1 MNLFYTNRLWYTYVQ
16 IMKNFLLKN
25 LKIILFLLTIVVTM
39 LIGSLIGIIL
49 VYQKGFPNQIKNLE
63 DIKPVVMTTVYN
75 DKGMLIKE
83 FAVEKR
89 NVLRSSEIPD
99 VVKEAFVAAE
109 DKEFYSHW
117 GINFKGVMRAITGIM
132 FGKKK
137 GGGSSITQQ
146 LARDLFLT
154 REVSVSRKFNEML
167 LAIQIERKYSKD
179 QILTFYLNK
188 IFLGASV
195 YGVEAAAQHYFGKS
209 IKDITVS
216 EAALLAA
223 INPNPNRLFNVFTN
237 PENCRVKRNQV
248 LQRMLLLNT
257 IDRKEYEQAIKVEL
271 PEEPHE
277 TVKES
282 IGDYF
287 LEETRKHLET
297 KYGEILLY
305 QGGLKVYSTLNS
317 EMQKW
322 AETALREGLR
332 ELSKR
337 RGWRS
342 NNKLFNLVDNQ
353 LDIDKHT
360 LPEWKNLE
368 IEKDAIVNGIVLSV
382 NSRQATVRIDTHAGT
397 LKAADASW
405 TKRSLT
411 RALKKGDVALFKILE
426 IDEKTKKL
434 KLGLEQEPEV
444 QGGILVVEN
453 KTGEIKA
460 MVGGYSFEKSKWN
473 NAMQALRQTGSTF
486 KPIVYTAALENGY
499 TPATIID
506 DEPFAYFD
514 EYQNEIWEPQNEDK
528 VFKGP
533 LTLRR
538 ALELSRNACTAR
550 IVEQLS
556 PDKIVQYARKFGI
569 SSYIKPYMAISL
581 GVFEVTLN
589 EMVAAYT
596 VFPNLGV
603 RVTPFLIRAIRDQN
617 NNLIEE
623 NFPDRRQVLEP
634 DTAYLM
640 NYLMR
645 GVVKSG
651 SGWRAKWL
659 KAPIGGK
666 TGTTDD
672 YTDAW
677 FIGFSPSITVGV
689 WVGFDIKKNLG
700 KRETGSK
707 AASPIYVKFME
718 KYLEKYEEVQQYRKP
733 SGVITIE
740 IDKYTGKLL
749 TPDCLYP
756 FMEAFLTGTEPLEFC
771 TEEDRSRIVD
781 YYYTD
786 DAIDND

>member
-1 MNLFYTNRLWYTYVQ
+1 
-16 IMKNFLLKN
+16 MKNFILKN
-25 LKIILFLLTIVVTM
+25 LKIILFLLSIVVTM
-39 LIGSLIGIIL
+39 LVGSLLGIIL

-63 DIKPVVMTTVYN
+63 DIKPVVMTTIYN
-75 DKGMLIKE
+75 DRGSLIKE

-89 NVLRSSEIPD
+89 KVLRSFEIPGII
-99 VVKEAFVAAE
+99 KKAFVAAE

-117 GINFKGVMRAITGIM
+117 GINFKGVLRAVGGLV

-154 REVSVSRKFNEML
+154 REISVSRKFNEML
-167 LAIQIERKYSKD
+167 LAIQIERNYSKD

-195 YGVEAAAQHYFGKS
+195 YGVAAASQYYFGKPVGE
-209 IKDITVS
+209 ITVS

-237 PENCRVKRNQV
+237 PDNCRFKRNLV
-248 LQRMLLLNT
+248 LRRMLSMNY
-257 IDRKEYEQAIKVEL
+257 IDKKQYDEALKVEL
-271 PEEPHE
+271 PKEPYE
-277 TVKES
+277 SVKES

-287 LEETRKHLET
+287 LEEIRKYIESKFGET
-297 KYGEILLY
+297 LLY

-322 AETALREGLR
+322 AENSLREGLR
-332 ELSKR
+332 DLQKR
-337 RGWRS
+337 IGWQS
-342 NNKLFNLVDNQ
+342 NPKPFNLLENQ
-353 LDIDKHT
+353 LDIDNYT
-360 LPEWKNLE
+360 LPEWKKSE
-368 IEKDAIVNGIVLSV
+368 IKTAEIVKGIVTKVS
-382 NSRQATVRIDTHAGT
+382 NSLALVRVDTFSGK
-397 LKAADASW
+397 LKAANAAW
-405 TKRSLT
+405 PRKPLTKI
-411 RALKKGDVALFKILE
+411 LKTGDIALFKILE
-426 IDEKTKKL
+426 VDEKKKEL
-434 KLGLEQEPEV
+434 VLGLEQEPEV
-444 QGGILVVEN
+444 QGAILVVDN

-473 NAMQALRQTGSTF
+473 NAVQALRQTGSTF

-499 TPATIID
+499 TPATIIE

-514 EYQNEIWEPQNEDK
+514 EWQNKLWEPQNEDK
-528 VFKGP
+528 SFKGP

-538 ALELSRNACTAR
+538 AFELSRNACTAR
-550 IVEQLS
+550 IVEQLG
-556 PDKIVQYARKFGI
+556 PEKIVSYARKFGI
-569 SSYIKPYMAISL
+569 TSDIKPYMAISL
-581 GVFEVTLN
+581 GVFEVTLK

-596 VFPNLGV
+596 VFPNLGI
-603 RVTPFLIRAIRDQN
+603 RVNPYPIRIIRDLN
-617 NNLIEE
+617 NNIIEE
-623 NFPDRRQVLEP
+623 NYPDRKQVLEQ

-640 NYLMR
+640 NYLLR

-651 SGWRAKWL
+651 TGWRAKYL
-659 KAPIGGK
+659 NAPIGGK

-677 FIGFSPSITVGV
+677 FIGFSPSVTVGI
-689 WVGFDIKKNLG
+689 WVGFEEKKSMGN
-700 KRETGSK
+700 KETGSK
-707 AASPIYVKFME
+707 AACPIFVKYME
-718 KYLEKYEEVQQYRKP
+718 QHLEKYPVMQEFRKP
-733 SGVITIE
+733 SGVIMVE

-756 FMEAFLTGTEPLEFC
+756 FNEAFLTGTEPLEFT

-786 DAIDND
+786 KAIPED

>member
-1 MNLFYTNRLWYTYVQ
+1 
-16 IMKNFLLKN
+16 MKNFLLKN
-25 LKIILFLLTIVVTM
+25 LKVILFLLTIVVTM

-89 NVLRSSEIPD
+89 KVLRSSEIPD
-99 VVKEAFVAAE
+99 IVKKAFVAAE

-117 GINFKGVMRAITGIM
+117 GINFKGVMRAITGLI
-132 FGKKK
+132 FGKKR

-195 YGVEAAAQHYFGKS
+195 YGVEAAAQYYFGKP

-216 EAALLAA
+216 ESALLAA

-248 LQRMLLLNT
+248 LQRMLLLNS

-271 PEEPHE
+271 PKEPQE
-277 TVKES
+277 SVKES

-297 KYGEILLY
+297 KYGETLLY
-305 QGGLKVYSTLNS
+305 QGGLKVYCTLNS

-322 AETALREGLR
+322 AEFSLREGLR

-337 RGWRS
+337 RGLRTD
-342 NNKLFNLVDNQ
+342 NKLFNLVEHQ
-353 LDIDKHT
+353 LDMDKHI

-368 IEKDAIVNGIVLSV
+368 IKKDAVVNGIVLSV
-382 NSRQATVRIDTHAGT
+382 NSRQALVRIETHEGI
-397 LKAADASW
+397 LKAANASW
-405 TKRSLT
+405 TKRTLP
-411 RALKKGDVALFKILE
+411 RVLKKGDVALFKILE

-444 QGGILVVEN
+444 QGGILVVDN

-499 TPATIID
+499 TPATIIE

-514 EYQNEIWEPQNEDK
+514 EYQNELWEPQNEDM

-533 LTLRR
+533 LTFRR

-550 IVEQLS
+550 IVEQLG

-569 SSYIKPYMAISL
+569 SSDIKPYMAISL

-596 VFPNLGV
+596 VFPNLGI

-640 NYLMR
+640 NYLLR

-707 AASPIYVKFME
+707 AASPIFVKFME

-733 SGVITIE
+733 SGVIMIE

-786 DAIDND
+786 DAIEND

>member
-1 MNLFYTNRLWYTYVQ
+1 
-16 IMKNFLLKN
+16 
-25 LKIILFLLTIVVTM
+25 
-39 LIGSLIGIIL
+39 
-49 VYQKGFPNQIKNLE
+49 
-63 DIKPVVMTTVYN
+63 
-75 DKGMLIKE
+75 
-83 FAVEKR
+83 
-89 NVLRSSEIPD
+89 
-99 VVKEAFVAAE
+99 
-109 DKEFYSHW
+109 
-117 GINFKGVMRAITGIM
+117 MR
-132 FGKKK
+132 
-137 GGGSSITQQ
+137 
-146 LARDLFLT
+146 
-154 REVSVSRKFNEML
+154 
-167 LAIQIERKYSKD
+167 
-179 QILTFYLNK
+179 
-188 IFLGASV
+188 
-195 YGVEAAAQHYFGKS
+195 
-209 IKDITVS
+209 
-216 EAALLAA
+216 
-223 INPNPNRLFNVFTN
+223 
-237 PENCRVKRNQV
+237 
-248 LQRMLLLNT
+248 LLNY

-271 PEEPHE
+271 PVESHE
-277 TVKES
+277 AIKES

-297 KYGEILLY
+297 KYGETLLY

-322 AETALREGLR
+322 AEASLREGLR

-337 RGWRS
+337 RGWRT
-342 NNKLFNLVDNQ
+342 NNKLFNLTDKQ
-353 LDIDKHT
+353 LDIDTHT

-368 IEKDAIVNGIVLSV
+368 IEKDTVVNGIVISV
-382 NSRQATVRIDTHAGT
+382 NNRQASVRIDDQNGT

-411 RALKKGDVALFKILE
+411 RVLKKGDVALFKILE

-499 TPATIID
+499 TPATIIE

-533 LTLRR
+533 LTFRR

-550 IVEQLS
+550 IVEQLG

-569 SSYIKPYMAISL
+569 SSDIKPYMAISL

-596 VFPNLGV
+596 VFPNLGI
-603 RVTPFLIRAIRDQN
+603 RVTPYLIRAIRDQN

-677 FIGFSPSITVGV
+677 FIGFSPSVTVGV
-689 WVGFDIKKNLG
+689 WVGFDIKRNLG

-718 KYLEKYEEVQQYRKP
+718 KFLEKYDEVQQYRKP
-733 SGVITIE
+733 SGVIMVE

-786 DAIDND
+786 DAIDEN

>member
-1 MNLFYTNRLWYTYVQ
+1 
-16 IMKNFLLKN
+16 MKYFLLKN
-25 LKIILFLLTIVVTM
+25 LKIILFLLSIVFTM

-83 FAVEKR
+83 FAIEKR
-89 NVLRSSEIPD
+89 KVLKSSEIPD
-99 VVKEAFVAAE
+99 IVKEAFVAAE

-117 GINFKGVMRAITGIM
+117 GINFKGVLRAITGII
-132 FGKKK
+132 FGKRK

-154 REVSVSRKFNEML
+154 REISVARKFNEML

-179 QILTFYLNK
+179 QILSFYLNK

-195 YGVEAAAQHYFGKS
+195 YGVEAASQYYFGKP

-216 EAALLAA
+216 EATLLAA

-237 PENCRVKRNQV
+237 PENCRIKRNQI
-248 LQRMLLLNT
+248 LQRMLFLNY
-257 IDRKEYEQAIKVEL
+257 IDRNQYDLAIKEEL
-271 PEEPHE
+271 PGEPHE
-277 TVKES
+277 TIKES

-287 LEETRKHLET
+287 LEETRKYIET
-297 KYGEILLY
+297 KFGEILLY

-317 EMQKW
+317 EMQKL
-322 AETALREGLR
+322 AETSLREGLR
-332 ELSKR
+332 DLSKR
-337 RGWRS
+337 RGWRTDH
-342 NNKLFNLVDNQ
+342 KLFNLLQNQ
-353 LDIDKHT
+353 LDINEHV
-360 LPEWKNLE
+360 LPDWKNME
-368 IEKDAIVNGIVLSV
+368 FEKDRIVSGIVLSV
-382 NSRQATVRIDTHAGT
+382 NSRQATIRVDTRQGQ
-397 LKAADASW
+397 LQAADATW
-405 TKRSLT
+405 TRKPLNRI
-411 RALKKGDVALFKILE
+411 LKKGDVTLFKILD
-426 IDEKTKKL
+426 IDDKTKTL
-434 KLGLEQEPEV
+434 SLGLEQEPEV
-444 QGGILVVEN
+444 QGAILVVEN

-473 NAMQALRQTGSTF
+473 NATQALRQTGSTF
-486 KPIVYTAALENGY
+486 KPIVYTAALDNGY
-499 TPATIID
+499 TPATIIE

-514 EYQNEIWEPQNEDK
+514 EWQNELWEPQNEDK
-528 VFKGP
+528 HFKGP

-538 ALELSRNACTAR
+538 AFELSRNACTAR
-550 IVEQLS
+550 IVEQLG
-556 PDKIVQYARKFGI
+556 PEKIVEYARKFGI
-569 SSYIKPYMAISL
+569 TSDIKPYMAISL

-596 VFPNLGV
+596 VFPNLGI
-603 RVTPFLIRAIRDQN
+603 RVNPYLIRAIRDQN

-623 NFPDRRQVLEP
+623 NFPDRKQALEQ
-634 DTAYLM
+634 DTAFLM

-651 SGWRAKWL
+651 TGWRAKWL

-689 WVGFDIKKNLG
+689 WVGFDIKRTLG
-700 KRETGSK
+700 DKETGSQ
-707 AASPIYVKFME
+707 AACPVFVKFME
-718 KYLEKYEEVQQYRKP
+718 KYLEKYDEIQQFRKP
-733 SGVITIE
+733 SGVIMIE
-740 IDKYTGKLL
+740 IDKYTGTLL

-756 FMEAFLTGTEPLEFC
+756 FMESFLTGTEPLEFC

-786 DAIDND
+786 DAIKDN

>member
-1 MNLFYTNRLWYTYVQ
+1 
-16 IMKNFLLKN
+16 MKNFLLKN
-25 LKIILFLLTIVVTM
+25 LKVILFLLTIVVTM

-89 NVLRSSEIPD
+89 KVLRSSEIPK

-117 GINFKGVMRAITGIM
+117 GINFKGVLRAITGII
-132 FGKKK
+132 FGKRK

-195 YGVEAAAQHYFGKS
+195 YGVEAAAQYYFGKP
-209 IKDITVS
+209 IKDISVS
-216 EAALLAA
+216 ESALLAA

-248 LQRMLLLNT
+248 LQRMLFLNY
-257 IDRKEYEQAIKVEL
+257 IDRKEYEQAIKVVL
-271 PEEPHE
+271 PVESHE
-277 TVKES
+277 AIKES

-297 KYGEILLY
+297 KYGETLLY

-322 AETALREGLR
+322 AEASLREGLR
-332 ELSKR
+332 DLSKR
-337 RGWRS
+337 RGWRT
-342 NNKLFNLVDNQ
+342 NNKLFNLTDNR
-353 LDIDKHT
+353 LDIDTHT

-368 IEKDAIVNGIVLSV
+368 IEKDAVVNGIVISV
-382 NSRQATVRIDTHAGT
+382 NNRQASVRIDNQNGT

-411 RALKKGDVALFKILE
+411 RILKKGDVALFKILE
-426 IDEKTKKL
+426 IDDKTKTL

-499 TPATIID
+499 TPATIIE

-533 LTLRR
+533 LTFRR

-550 IVEQLS
+550 IVEQLG

-569 SSYIKPYMAISL
+569 SSDIKPYMAISL

-596 VFPNLGV
+596 VFPNLGI
-603 RVTPFLIRAIRDQN
+603 RVTPYLIRAIRDQN

-677 FIGFSPSITVGV
+677 FIGFSPSVTVGV

-718 KYLEKYEEVQQYRKP
+718 KFLEKYDEVQQYRKP
-733 SGVITIE
+733 SGVIMVE

-786 DAIDND
+786 DAIEEN